1 MLKLIK
7 FLKGYW
13 FKTVSGPFF
22 KLIEAVFEL
31 ITPLVVAWV
40 IDTAIPE
47 GQQGDYTALITGGV
61 IIIALGVFGL
71 AFSLTA
77 QFFASR
83 ASLGFGTNLRRELY
97 AHVNTFSYRELDLFS
112 TPSLITRLTADI
124 DQTQQAVAMF
134 IRLVTRAPFIIV
146 GSIVMAMIIDLNLSL
161 IFLAVAVVVGAILFI
176 ILTTTMPK
184 YKEVQSKLD
193 TVTLYTREN
202 LSGARVV
209 RAFGAEE
216 REKRTF
222 NAAADS
228 LSRASIRVGA
238 LSALLNPLT
247 YAVLNVAIIALLF
260 FGGKQVYY
268 GNLTQGEVIALVNYM
283 MQILNA
289 LVVFANL
296 LVIFT
301 KASASAARINEV
313 FDVKSSMT
321 EGKGAV
327 PRENEPAIEFKDVTF
342 YYANS
347 PSPSLSNINL
357 TVTKGASIGVLGGT
371 GSGKSTLVS
380 LIPRLYD
387 VTEGE
392 VRVFGVNV
400 KEYSGAQ
407 IGSIISMAPQK
418 AVLFSGTVRDN
429 MLWGKADATD
439 EEIQNALTV
448 SQSAEF
454 VNAFPEKLD
463 KQILQGG
470 KNLSGGQRQRLTVAR
485 ALVSNPE
492 ILILDDSSSALDFAT
507 DAKLR
512 KALSSMREKTGLTTV
527 TVSQRATTVRHCDL
541 IVVMDE
547 GRIAGVGTHEQLFET
562 CEVYREICSSQNKEE
577 SEK

>member
-1 MLKLIK
+1 MLKLIR

-47 GQQGDYTALITGGV
+47 GQQGDYTALITGGA
-61 IIIALGVFGL
+61 IIVALGVFGL

-124 DQTQQAVAMF
+124 NQTQQAVAMF

-146 GSIVMAMIIDLNLSL
+146 GSIVMAMIIDLKLSL

-429 MLWGKADATD
+429 MLWGKQGATD

-547 GRIAGVGTHEQLFET
+547 GRIAGMGTHEQLFET